1 MQVDV
6 QIGKTYR
13 HFNGNYYRVLMIAN
27 DSETPKG
34 EKINEV
40 VVYEELHGN
49 HRIWT
54 RHIDLFTAK
63 VDKDMYP
70 DVNQDYRFQLVEDY
84 D

>member
-1 MQVDV
+1 
-6 QIGKTYR
+6 
-13 HFNGNYYRVLMIAN
+13 MIAN

-34 EKINEV
+34 EKIKEI

-54 RHIDLFTAK
+54 RHIDLFTSK

-70 DVNQDYRFQLVEDY
+70 DANQEYRFQLVEDY